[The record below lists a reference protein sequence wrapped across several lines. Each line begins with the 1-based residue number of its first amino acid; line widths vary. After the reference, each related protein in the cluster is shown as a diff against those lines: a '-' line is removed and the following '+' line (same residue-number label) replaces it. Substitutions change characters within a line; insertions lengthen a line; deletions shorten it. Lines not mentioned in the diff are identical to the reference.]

1 MTGEQKEAAAKNMV
15 NALHGYGCI
24 TERDRDMLIYK
35 INAGDKTALKIIR
48 AHLIKLSHEI
58 EQY

>member
-1 MTGEQKEAAAKNMV
+1 MTGEQREVAAKNMV
-15 NALHGYGCI
+15 NALYDYGCI
-24 TERDRDMLIYK
+24 TERDRDILIYK